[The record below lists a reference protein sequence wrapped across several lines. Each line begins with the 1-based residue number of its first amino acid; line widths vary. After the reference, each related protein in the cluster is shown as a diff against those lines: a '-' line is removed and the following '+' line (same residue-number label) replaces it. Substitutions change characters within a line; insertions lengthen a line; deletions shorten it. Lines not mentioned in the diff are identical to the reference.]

1 MAERREAEPV
11 RNKDELERTAESR
24 RILERLEQSGADSML
39 RRGLTRTASHFSA
52 EDAPEN
58 DPIEVWATRIGR
70 FIGLLIT
77 LAIIG
82 WLLLYLLSDRPLS

>member
-1 MAERREAEPV
+1 MAERRQAEPFK
-11 RNKDELERTAESR
+11 NQGELERAAESR
-24 RILERLEQSGADSML
+24 RILERLEQGGADSML
-39 RRGLTRTASHFSA
+39 RRGLTRTTSHFSA

-58 DPIEVWATRIGR
+58 DSIEVWATRIGR